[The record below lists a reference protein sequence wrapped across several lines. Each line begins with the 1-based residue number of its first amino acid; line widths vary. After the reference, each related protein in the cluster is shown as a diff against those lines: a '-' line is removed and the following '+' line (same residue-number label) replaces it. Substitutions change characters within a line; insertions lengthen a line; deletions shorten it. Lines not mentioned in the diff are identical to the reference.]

1 MTAEATDREIIS
13 AATSGQDVAAVKALF
28 IEYMNWLG
36 HDLNFQGVDKELET
50 FPAVYCHMLLARVG
64 GIAAGA
70 IALKD
75 LGQSI
80 CEMKRLYVPEAFQG
94 TGLGRRLSE
103 RLIDDAKAMGFAKMR
118 LDTLPRLEAAV
129 EIYRKLGF
137 KEIEPYYFN
146 PIEGVIFFEKDL

>member
-1 MTAEATDREIIS
+1 MADEVI
-13 AATSGQDVAAVKALF
+13 AAAASPEDVAAVKALF

-50 FPAVYCHMLLARVG
+50 FPKIYSHMLLARVG
-64 GIAAGA
+64 GVAAGA

-75 LGQSI
+75 LGDDI

-103 RLIDDAKAMGFAKMR
+103 RLIEDAKAMGFAKMR

-129 EIYRKLGF
+129 GIYRKLGF
-137 KEIEPYYFN
+137 REIEPYYFN

>member
-1 MTAEATDREIIS
+1 MADEVI
-13 AATSGQDVAAVKALF
+13 AAASPEDVAAVKALF

-50 FPAVYCHMLLARVG
+50 FPAVYCHMLLARVDG
-64 GIAAGA
+64 VAAGA

-75 LGQSI
+75 LGQKI

-103 RLIDDAKAMGFAKMR
+103 RLIDDARAMGFAKMR

-129 EIYRKLGF
+129 GIYRKLGF

>member
-1 MTAEATDREIIS
+1 MTADERSREIIA
-13 AATSGQDVAAVKALF
+13 AATSPEDVAAVKTLF
-28 IEYMNWLG
+28 IEYMSWLG

-64 GIAAGA
+64 GVAAGA

-75 LGQSI
+75 LGQGI

-103 RLIDDAKAMGFAKMR
+103 RLINDARKMSFAKMR

-129 EIYRKLGF
+129 GIYHKLGF